1 MKCERDGKNTKR
13 SEWRDKGASEPE
25 RLRAKKHN
33 SGSGQEGLPY
43 TQEKERAKRE
53 FFNARME
60 NCLAIDIA
68 VEYEGLINVFIPK

>member
-1 MKCERDGKNTKR
+1 MNETAKIRRGVNGETKARPNQNVCEQRNTTQAVARK
-13 SEWRDKGASEPE
+13 AS
-25 RLRAKKHN
+25 
-33 SGSGQEGLPY
+33 Y